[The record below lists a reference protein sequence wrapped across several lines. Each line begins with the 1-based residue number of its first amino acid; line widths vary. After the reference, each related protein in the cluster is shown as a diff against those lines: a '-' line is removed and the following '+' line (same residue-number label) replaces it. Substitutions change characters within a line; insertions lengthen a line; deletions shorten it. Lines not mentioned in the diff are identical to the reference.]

1 MAQAPRVGIDEWL
14 QGNIA
19 CPIERMAGL
28 ALGRFVGIK
37 RQCQASPSGR
47 PREVRSTS
55 KTSAWVLE
63 KLITPR

>member
-14 QGNIA
+14 QCNIA
-19 CPIERMAGL
+19 CPIERVAGL
-28 ALGRFVGIK
+28 TLGRFVGIK
-37 RQCQASPSGR
+37 RQCQASPSGML
-47 PREVRSTS
+47 REVRSTS